1 MLVPLHNRHIG
12 KQCSIKHSGSHLADT
27 AANAHNRAAAA
38 EHIGLFIATALGA
51 LTYNFIKGKGLSRL
65 DHGAVNGL
73 AGNAQIGGAV
83 LIVHILG
90 RIAGIQVGVAGA
102 GHLAVTAVVRLVG
115 KGQVRPHLGI
125 VCAAL
130 FDFLDG
136 SGSGRGLGDL
146 HRLNALF
153 HLLICAVTHFIAGAG
168 HLVPPDLQIRAGL
181 GHALHGHGGWTGAG
195 IQYRAKG
202 TGVGAVLFAA
212 GSNLEVVFFTGR
224 QLADFGLG
232 AADSGNLAVI
242 AVCRGRLIH
251 PIHGSAGYLLPVHG
265 NGGGG
270 PAGGHT
276 GHPTGQNLKAAAHRA
291 GIIAGAGQLHLGGAA
306 GGIGAVLHLVI
317 LPLYQGNIV
326 ILHLHRGAQSL
337 AGVGSRSVLQ
347 GHCAVPQVHGGR
359 FLSLCR
365 KGRHRTQGAGNEHQ
379 QAQGQAKQFFHKNS
393 PLFCYFFCP

>member
-1 MLVPLHNRHIG
+1 MEGQGQVCGPGVDRRPDHRGVGFQDGAVQALPLAVLVPLHNRHIG
-12 KQCSIKHSGSHLADT
+12 KQCGIKHGGSHLADT

-38 EHIGLFIATALGA
+38 EHIGLFITTALGA

-102 GHLAVTAVVRLVG
+102 GHLAVTAVVHLVG

-125 VCAAL
+125 ICTAL

-136 SGSGRGLGDL
+136 SGSGGGLGDL

-153 HLLICAVTHFIAGAG
+153 HLLIRAVTHFITGASY
-168 HLVPPDLQIRAGL
+168 LVPLDLQIGAGL
-181 GHALHGHGGWTGAG
+181 GHTLHGHGGGTGAG
-195 IQYRAKG
+195 IQYRAEG

-251 PIHGSAGYLLPVHG
+251 PIHGSAGHLLPVHG

-270 PAGGHT
+270 PAGRHA
-276 GHPTGQNLKAAAHRA
+276 GHPTGQNLKAAAHQLNLTCWIS
-291 GIIAGAGQLHLGGAA
+291 II
-306 GGIGAVLHLVI
+306 
-317 LPLYQGNIV
+317 
-326 ILHLHRGAQSL
+326 
-337 AGVGSRSVLQ
+337 
-347 GHCAVPQVHGGR
+347 CASTAPT
-359 FLSLCR
+359 LITDR
-365 KGRHRTQGAGNEHQ
+365 KNNRKEESSYEKTV
-379 QAQGQAKQFFHKNS
+379 
-393 PLFCYFFCP
+393 